1 MQFNWGICL
10 EGAFRKNW
18 SDSGGSG
25 CLITLAGYK
34 RTHFGKEENWKE
46 INGRNNLE
54 KWGLSLRRWLCSGH
68 FSLPLSLKKRTERRQ
83 RRSFLDFI
91 VLLENNT
98 SADISF
104 VIEIMGLL
112 KMWELHFYEMQFY
125 IL

>member
-1 MQFNWGICL
+1 MQFNWGVCL
-10 EGAFRKNW
+10 EGAFRKTQN
-18 SDSGGSG
+18 DSGGSG
-25 CLITLAGYK
+25 CLITWAGYR

-46 INGRNNLE
+46 INRRNNLE
-54 KWGLSLRRWLCSGH
+54 KWGLSLQRWLSSGH
-68 FSLPLSLKKRTERRQ
+68 FSLPLSLKQRTERRQ

-98 SADISF
+98 LADISF

-125 IL
+125 LL